1 MQTKVIDL
9 NEYKNNKAYREY
21 LAKEKAL
28 MPYVQRIQMIEL
40 ELTEAAIALFN
51 KENELFGEEE
61 ANKRRLIRHQQRQ
74 GK

>member
-21 LAKEKAL
+21 LAKEEAL
-28 MPYVQRIQMIEL
+28 IPYIRRIQSIEL
-40 ELTEAAIALFN
+40 ELTEASIDLFN

-61 ANKRRLIRHQQRQ
+61 ANNRRIRRHLQRK